1 MGRRRLA
8 PALRAAF
15 PARAGRRAR
24 GGDDGAR
31 CAGFAGGLCAGCCSQ
46 GPALARA
53 IAGHG
58 AADDAKWRERREG
71 MRRRNGEGG
80 RVPVCLCACGC
91 CCGCVRARTCAISVH
106 TQTEFQQP
114 HTERLREQSRAERE
128 RERESIAGRGDAAP
142 ATAAR
147 RRPLWRQRALRWV
160 YTWALP
166 HRAALLARAR
176 AMPWVARAAL
186 RASPVAPGALRAAH
200 PPARWP
206 GRRAWRG
213 GRRQREEEERRRGA
227 SASVPRENR

>member
-1 MGRRRLA
+1 MNVIVKLVIA
-8 PALRAAF
+8 PGDSQGVLGHTHGGGGWGGGDLRPLSA
-15 PARAGRRAR
+15 PGMARAGRRAR

-58 AADDAKWRERREG
+58 AADDAKWKGKEGGDEEEERRRG
-71 MRRRNGEGG
+71 
-80 RVPVCLCACGC
+80 
-91 CCGCVRARTCAISVH
+91 AR
-106 TQTEFQQP
+106 
-114 HTERLREQSRAERE
+114 
-128 RERESIAGRGDAAP
+128 
-142 ATAAR
+142 
-147 RRPLWRQRALRWV
+147 
-160 YTWALP
+160 ALP